1 MIIKEKSKNKNKIK
15 QNKNQFPKIK
25 QNNNNLPIK
34 AKHSNYKIIQDKK
47 NNTDLEHLNIN
58 YQKEQI
64 LSKANLVI
72 KNNNLSKN
80 ANNNNK
86 ANNKNRNKSS
96 LKYLLKEYGLIEY
109 HKKFNE
115 LGYNNDN
122 YIQIGGLSR
131 RNFASLINQINI
143 VPFHYEKMEKF
154 YYYLKKLNRNNNN
167 SSNNK
172 TKKKYHL
179 EPISNNTPQFHK
191 RRFNFNLSHSNNF
204 NIINNDENSKTN
216 LIYNQYQNYYN
227 NYMKQNHKYNNNNI
241 YSSDIY
247 KNKFNRKS
255 LNINRGNIDKIYKKA
270 KSRPRPHTSNPK
282 LYLNK
287 NNNIKIKIR
296 HNYSGKK
303 IMQKKLKNFSLIN
316 NGYLSNSIEDN
327 SS

>member
-64 LSKANLVI
+64 LPKANLVI

-122 YIQIGGLSR
+122 FIQIGGLSR
-131 RNFASLINQINI
+131 RNFASLINQIDI

-172 TKKKYHL
+172 TKKK
-179 EPISNNTPQFHK
+179 ISF
-191 RRFNFNLSHSNNF
+191 RA
-204 NIINNDENSKTN
+204 NI
-216 LIYNQYQNYYN
+216 
-227 NYMKQNHKYNNNNI
+227 
-241 YSSDIY
+241 
-247 KNKFNRKS
+247 
-255 LNINRGNIDKIYKKA
+255 
-270 KSRPRPHTSNPK
+270 
-282 LYLNK
+282 
-287 NNNIKIKIR
+287 
-296 HNYSGKK
+296 
-303 IMQKKLKNFSLIN
+303 
-316 NGYLSNSIEDN
+316 
-327 SS
+327 